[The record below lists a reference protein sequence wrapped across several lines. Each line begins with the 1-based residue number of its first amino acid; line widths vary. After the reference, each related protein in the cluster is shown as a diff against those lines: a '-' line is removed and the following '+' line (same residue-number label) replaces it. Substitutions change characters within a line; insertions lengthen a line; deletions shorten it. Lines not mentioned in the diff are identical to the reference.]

1 MNRNLMLSGVLMGA
15 LALSGCAGMTDTER
29 RTATG
34 ATIAGAAV
42 GLATGEWGWAAAG
55 AAAGAAGGYL
65 YDQNQK
71 QQDARERN
79 AYQRGVQAGK
89 KGG

>member
-1 MNRNLMLSGVLMGA
+1 MKHPLIICGTLAGA
-15 LALSGCAGMTDTER
+15 LTLAGCAGMTDTER

-34 ATIAGAAV
+34 ATLGGAAV

-71 QQDARERN
+71 KQDARERD
-79 AYQRGVQAGK
+79 AYQRGVQDGK
-89 KGG
+89 SK